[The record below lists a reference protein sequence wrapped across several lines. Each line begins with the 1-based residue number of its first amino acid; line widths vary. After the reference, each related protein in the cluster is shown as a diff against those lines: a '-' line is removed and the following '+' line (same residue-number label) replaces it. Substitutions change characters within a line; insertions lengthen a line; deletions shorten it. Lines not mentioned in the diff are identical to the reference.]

1 MDSSTCPEFLA
12 RENAAEAAHDDQSRN
27 TRECDRAIIASD
39 SRPVF
44 VLSNSSLDGNRML
57 IESYVDVDG
66 DEVIDSG
73 W

>member
-1 MDSSTCPEFLA
+1 MLRKLRTA
-12 RENAAEAAHDDQSRN
+12 NQSRN
-27 TRECDRAIIASD
+27 TRECDRANIASD

-44 VLSNSSLDGNRML
+44 VLSNSSSLDENRIP

-66 DEVIDSG
+66 DEVIGSG